1 MDPMNKEIK
10 VGGFAAFIKDMF
22 SKDSKTEVVAPKN
35 AAKKNLIAAL
45 MTVVFAGVLYYLMLP
60 VMNFKEIKMYLYFGI
75 VVAAF
80 PVFSYILH
88 GAFLDEDKQNYVKRN
103 SKPFIILILLLVLVV
118 VGGLISSAVFFRAKS
133 YSRIMSVQTGDFAND
148 VNEIDFSSVPML
160 DEASAQKLGA
170 RQLGELSEYV
180 SQYEDAQYYTQINY
194 KDKPVRVTT
203 LRYANIIK
211 WLTNMKNGIPAYMI
225 VDMTTQEV
233 KVVKL
238 QDGIKYSPSE
248 HFNRLLK
255 RHLRFS
261 YPTYILDNPTFE
273 IDDDGNPYWICSRLD
288 KTVGLFGGDDVKGIV
303 IVNAVTGETSY
314 HDIEEV
320 KTSEALRWIDR
331 VYSSSLLV
339 QQYNY
344 YGEYSSGFWNSVLGQ
359 KNVKITTQ
367 GSNYL
372 ALNDD
377 VYMYTGITSVTNDDS
392 IIGFILCNQRTKETT
407 YYKISGATEYSAMGS
422 AEGKVQQYSYVATFP
437 LLLNIN
443 GEPTFFMALK
453 DSEGLV
459 KMYSLVNVSQYQ
471 IVVTAPTLEECLEQY
486 YAERSKVKVTNDDE
500 KTAPEQNDEMASSGV
515 VEEIRSAVLGGET
528 FYYIKVEGDSHYY
541 CIAASYSENVVIL
554 NKGDS
559 VKILVNEKVDM
570 DQKIIQASSIEIV

>member
-1 MDPMNKEIK
+1 MDPINKEIN
-10 VGGFAAFIKDMF
+10 VGGFSARIKDFF
-22 SKDSKTEVVAPKN
+22 SKGEHVEVTAPKN
-35 AAKKNLIAAL
+35 AAKKNIFAAL
-45 MTVVFAGVLYYLMLP
+45 LTIVFAGLLYYFMLP
-60 VMNFKEIKMYLYFGI
+60 VMNFKEMKMYVYF
-75 VVAAF
+75 VLVLLAF
-80 PVFSYILH
+80 PVFSYVLC
-88 GAFLDEDKQNYVKRN
+88 GAFIDEGNQNYVKRN
-103 SKPFIILILLLVLVV
+103 SKPFIILVLALVLVV
-118 VGGLISSAVFFRAKS
+118 IGGLVSSAVFFRAKS

-148 VNEIDFSSVPML
+148 VDEIDFSSVPML

-211 WLTNMKNGIPAYMI
+211 WLTNTKDGIPAYMI

-238 QDGIKYSPSE
+238 KDGIKYSPSE

-261 YPTYILDNPTFE
+261 YPTFILDEPTFE

-288 KTVGLFGGDDVKGIV
+288 KTIGLFGGEDVKGIV
-303 IVNAVTGETSY
+303 IVDAVTGESSY

-320 KTSEALRWIDR
+320 KNDESLRWIDR
-331 VYSSSLLV
+331 VYSASLLV

-344 YGEYSSGFWNSVLGQ
+344 YGEYSNGFWNSILGQ
-359 KNVKITTQ
+359 KNVKVTTQ

-486 YAERSKVKVTNDDE
+486 YAERSKVKTPDTTDKPVEDNDIE
-500 KTAPEQNDEMASSGV
+500 VSGV
-515 VEEIRSAVLGGET
+515 IEEIRSAVLGGET
-528 FYYIKVEGDSHYY
+528 FYYLKLTSDERYY

-559 VKILVNEKVDM
+559 VTIKIDSNVDM
-570 DQKIIQASSIEIV
+570 GQKIVQAKEVA